1 MKWILQTAGPPHG
14 AVTSKCGVTALSLRP
29 DRFAYCGSVIVALH
43 GLVGTNLTGVFTNVC
58 GHIRGPERTPGGNP
72 GSPSARAANSR
83 RGDHIARQRLPGC
96 LRGDPRLPVGG
107 SRHRRGRRI
116 IPNRLVLLVL
126 ASGIALR
133 LLSAPSPLWL
143 GLLGPIAVLLAL
155 GLLAS
160 HNLVGWGDAK
170 LITAVSVAVPADRLL
185 TLLLAIAL
193 AGGLLSCLYLA
204 ARCVLRRIAASPDR
218 ARTDGYWGARGSGT
232 PLLSAAMAG
241 PGPVSRPAVGWPAA
255 ALRLGGFGD
264 VDRASPAMTRA
275 GQARP

>member
-1 MKWILQTAGPPHG
+1 M
-14 AVTSKCGVTALSLRP
+14 AVAT
-29 DRFAYCGSVIVALH
+29 DVA
-43 GLVGTNLTGVFTNVC
+43 
-58 GHIRGPERTPGGNP
+58 
-72 GSPSARAANSR
+72 
-83 RGDHIARQRLPGC
+83 
-96 LRGDPRLPVGG
+96 
-107 SRHRRGRRI
+107 RRI
-116 IPNRLVLLVL
+116 IPNRFVLLVL
-126 ASGIALR
+126 ASGITLR
-133 LLSAPSPLWL
+133 LLSAPSPFWL

-160 HNLVGWGDAK
+160 HDLVGWGDAK

-255 ALRLGGFGD
+255 ALRLGGLGD
-264 VDRASPAMTRA
+264 VDRRAKPGHDDGAPGHDGGAPGRDEGARGDRGCDEGAQGDPVAADLRPSWLASLRLVAARERA
-275 GQARP
+275 RILAGEPMPYAVAIVGGVCYTLWTG